1 MSIVPLPRHRNAAQ
15 TAPLPA
21 HVPGHGLPFGT
32 LQLDELVPIASGTER
47 SVYQHPY
54 EPNLLVK
61 VVNRRAFAQTMS
73 KHPWRR
79 LTKTLFQ
86 REGAYSAYIHE
97 LAEYAA
103 AHNAAAGRWQIPMA
117 RVVGLAETSQ
127 GLGVLVEK
135 ISDGAGG
142 LAPTVEDVVKRDGYL
157 APELTRQLAF
167 FFDSLADHH
176 IILNDISARN
186 IVMGQNAQGESG
198 LYLIDGFGS
207 KQAVPIYALSKSL
220 NRRRI
225 QRKVE
230 AMIERLKARAARAHR
245 ARIAGTISE

>member
-1 MSIVPLPRHRNAAQ
+1 MSIVPLQRRRTAAQ
-15 TAPLPA
+15 PAPIPA
-21 HVPGHGLPFGT
+21 LVPGHGLPFGA
-32 LQLDELVPIASGTER
+32 LELDELVPIASGTER

-61 VVNRRAFAQTMS
+61 VVNRDNFAETMD

-79 LTKTLFQ
+79 LIKTLFQ

-97 LAEYAA
+97 LSEYAA
-103 AHNAAAGRWQIPMA
+103 AYNAAAGRWQIPMA

-127 GLGVLVEK
+127 GLGLLVEK
-135 ISDGAGG
+135 ISDGEGG
-142 LAPTVEDVVKRDGYL
+142 LAPTVEEMVKREGHL
-157 APELTRQLAF
+157 APELARELAF

-186 IVMGQNAQGESG
+186 IVMGENAQGKSG

-225 QRKVE
+225 QRKVD
-230 AMIERLKARAARAHR
+230 AMIVRLKARAARAQR
-245 ARIAGTISE
+245 ASIAEISE

>member
-1 MSIVPLPRHRNAAQ
+1 MSIVPLSRRRPATR
-15 TAPLPA
+15 LPA
-21 HVPGHGLPFGT
+21 LASPGHGLPFVS
-32 LQLDELVPIASGTER
+32 LQLDDLDRIAAGAER
-47 SVYQHPY
+47 AVYQHPY

-61 VVNRRAFAQTMS
+61 VVNQHAFAKTMD

-97 LAEYAA
+97 LAEYASA
-103 AHNAAAGRWQIPMA
+103 QNAAAGRWQIPMA

-142 LAPTVEDVVKRDGYL
+142 LAPTVEEVVKRAGHL
-157 APELTRQLAF
+157 APELARRLTF

-186 IVMGQNAQGESG
+186 IVLGENAQGQNG

-207 KQAVPIYALSKSL
+207 KQAVPLYVLSKAL

-225 QRKVE
+225 QRKST
-230 AMIERLKARAARAHR
+230 AMIERLKARAARL
-245 ARIAGTISE
+245 ARPAEISE

>member
-1 MSIVPLPRHRNAAQ
+1 MSIVPLQRHRPAAQ
-15 TAPLPA
+15 TAPPPA
-21 HVPGHGLPFGT
+21 FVPGHGLPFNA

-61 VVNRRAFAQTMS
+61 VVNRRAFAATMN

-79 LTKTLFQ
+79 LSKALFQ

-103 AHNAAAGRWQIPMA
+103 AHNAADGRWQIPMA

-135 ISDGAGG
+135 ISDGEGG
-142 LAPTVEDVVKRDGYL
+142 LAPTVEEIVKRAGQL
-157 APELTRQLAF
+157 EPELARQLAF

-186 IVMGQNAQGESG
+186 IVMGENAQGRHG

-207 KQAVPIYALSKSL
+207 KQAVPIYILSKAL

-225 QRKVE
+225 QRKVD
-230 AMIERLKARAARAHR
+230 AMIERLKARTLRAQR
-245 ARIAGTISE
+245 AQLAETSE

>member
-1 MSIVPLPRHRNAAQ
+1 MS
-15 TAPLPA
+15 
-21 HVPGHGLPFGT
+21 FGA

-61 VVNRRAFAQTMS
+61 VVNRDNFAETMD

-79 LTKTLFQ
+79 LTKSLFQ

-103 AHNAAAGRWQIPMA
+103 AHNAANGRWQIPMA

-135 ISDGAGG
+135 ISDGEGG
-142 LAPTVEDVVKRDGYL
+142 LAPTVEEIVRRDGHL
-157 APELTRQLAF
+157 APELARELTF

-186 IVMGQNAQGESG
+186 IVIGENAQGKSG
-198 LYLIDGFGS
+198 MYLIDGFGS
-207 KQAVPIYALSKSL
+207 KQAVPIYALSKAL

-225 QRKVE
+225 QRKAE
-230 AMIERLKARAARAHR
+230 AMIVRLKARAARAQR
-245 ARIAGTISE
+245 ARIAEISE